1 MLNSISIT
9 GYVAF
14 TPETQYLQGE
24 YQITRLVVN
33 VYSGESRDSYVVK
46 CWNKSAEKAMKLA
59 QGDRITLRGEVRFDN
74 WTDKNSGEQRSEP
87 RIHVNS
93 TRQIELIQSKPV
105 AQAVAKTSPKPS
117 PKPAIPT
124 SYTTTNN
131 NSTWSDIPF

>member
-33 VYSGESRDSYVVK
+33 VYSGESRNSYVVK

-93 TRQIELIQSKPV
+93 TRQIELIQSQPV
-105 AQAVAKTSPKPS
+105 TQTAAKISSKPS
-117 PKPAIPT
+117 PKPVITT